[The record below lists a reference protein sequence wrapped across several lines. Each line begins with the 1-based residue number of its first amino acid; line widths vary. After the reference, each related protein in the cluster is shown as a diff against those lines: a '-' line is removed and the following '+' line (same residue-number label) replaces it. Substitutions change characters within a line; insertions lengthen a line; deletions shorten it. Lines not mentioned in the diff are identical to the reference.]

1 MGRLARAGAL
11 ISGCAIAATLI
22 AASPAAA
29 AAGPVR
35 LGSAPAV
42 PDGARIVS
50 AVPATTQLHVT
61 VTLESQDP
69 AGLAA
74 FATEV
79 STPGSPLYRDYITPA
94 EFAQRFGA
102 TPQAVQAVESSLES
116 HGLVPGAVSANS
128 LSIPVTA
135 SAGSLSAAFATSFS
149 RVALADGSSAIV
161 NSQAPSLDSTIA
173 PDVQGVLGLSTVS
186 QERPLLVQAHN
197 ATALAPADRAHVAT
211 GGPQP
216 ICSGATSAASTE
228 GGFTADQIAAAYGL
242 SGLYESGGANGT
254 PDEGAGQTV
263 AILELESYDPNDIRA
278 FEQCYTVNG
287 QPVNPLIAN
296 IPVDGGDAP
305 GPGQGEAALDIETV
319 ISLAPQARIAVY
331 TGPNTDNG
339 PYDTMAAII
348 SQHLA
353 QVVTTSWG
361 QCEQLEGQQSA
372 SSENTLFQEAAAQ
385 GMTVVSASGDDGSED
400 CYPTPLTLQVDDPAS
415 QPFVTGVG
423 GTSLT
428 TNPTTGGRASETVWN
443 DGIEVGASG
452 GGVSSFWP
460 MPSYQSSAPGFLHVI
475 NGNSTGSTCNPT
487 SGDCREVPDVSADG
501 DPGTGYVIYWNGS
514 GDATGFPPPTKGWQV
529 VGGTSAAAPAWA
541 ALIALANA
549 SGRCGG
555 IPIGFAN
562 PALYDAAANAYSTD
576 FNDITSGNNDM
587 TGLNGGLYP
596 AGAGYDMATGLGS
609 PNGAAL
615 AQSLC
620 SDAISLSNPGA
631 QYSTVKKAVSL
642 QLKAVDTRD
651 GAVTYKATGLP
662 NGLTLDGS
670 TGKVT
675 GKPKRLGTSTVTLTA
690 TDTAGTTTEANFR
703 WTIEDPPALS
713 HVSLSS
719 VGVSRPT
726 LSFTVAAGRD
736 EPALKSISVVL
747 PRGLHFTNSRATVSV
762 TGRKGNHLR
771 FTASLKD
778 GGLVVTLRTATPQ
791 ARITI
796 SSPRLAASGS
806 LTAALARHQVTRVT
820 LTVRVTDAVK
830 LTTRLTGKTK
840 AS

>member
-1 MGRLARAGAL
+1 M
-11 ISGCAIAATLI
+11 
-22 AASPAAA
+22 

-42 PDGARIVS
+42 PADAHIVS

-61 VTLESQDP
+61 VTLQSQDP

-79 STPGSPLYRDYITPA
+79 STPGSSLYRDYLTPA

-102 TPQAVQAVESSLES
+102 TPQAVQAVESSLEA
-116 HGLVPGAVSANS
+116 HGLAPGAVSANS

-135 SAGSLSAAFATSFS
+135 TAGSLSAAFATSLS
-149 RVALADGSSAIV
+149 RVALPDGTSAIV
-161 NSQAPSLDSTIA
+161 NREAPSLDAAVA
-173 PDVQGVLGLSTVS
+173 PDVQAVLGLSTLSVAK
-186 QERPLLVQAHN
+186 PLLVQAHD
-197 ATALAPADRAHVAT
+197 ATAHASVARPHVVT

-216 ICSGATSAASTE
+216 CQAASSEGVTD

-242 SGLYESGGANGT
+242 SGLYESGGPNGT

-263 AILELESYDPNDIRA
+263 AILELESYDASDIA
-278 FEQCYTVNG
+278 GFESCYTVNG

-296 IPVDGGDAP
+296 IPVDDGAGT
-305 GPGQGEAALDIETV
+305 GPGQGEAALDIENV

-331 TGPNTDNG
+331 EGPNTGSG
-339 PYDTMAAII
+339 PYDTMSQII
-348 SQHLA
+348 TQHLA

-361 QCEQLEGQQSA
+361 QCEELEGFGSA
-372 SSENTLFQEAAAQ
+372 SAEDNLFKEAAAE
-385 GMTVVSASGDDGSED
+385 GMSIISASGDDGSED
-400 CYPTPLTLQVDDPAS
+400 CFPTPPTLQVDDPAS

-428 TNPTTGGRASETVWN
+428 TNTTGARASETVWN
-443 DGIEVGASG
+443 DGTNVGASG

-460 MPSYQSSAPGFLHVI
+460 MPSYQSGAPGFLHVI
-475 NGNSTGSTCNPT
+475 NGNSTGANCNAT

-514 GDATGFPPPTKGWQV
+514 GDATGFPPPTMGWQV

-555 IPIGFAN
+555 VPIGFAN
-562 PALYDAAANAYSTD
+562 PALYDAAASAYGTD

-587 TGLNGGLYP
+587 TGLNGGLFP

-609 PNGAAL
+609 PNGTAL
-615 AQSLC
+615 VQSLC
-620 SDAISLSNPGA
+620 TDAISFANPGA
-631 QYSTVKKAVSL
+631 QFSTIRKAVSL
-642 QLKAVDTRD
+642 QLKAVDTRG
-651 GAVTYKATGLP
+651 GAVTYTATGLP
-662 NGLTLDGS
+662 SGLTLDGS

-675 GKPKRLGTSTVTLTA
+675 GKPKRLGTSTVTVTA
-690 TDTAGTTTEANFR
+690 ADAANSTTQTTFR
-703 WTIEDPPALS
+703 WTIENPPTMS
-713 HVSLSS
+713 RVSLSS
-719 VGVSRPT
+719 VGKSRPT
-726 LSFTVAAGRD
+726 LAFTVAAGRD
-736 EPALKSISVVL
+736 EPALKSISIVL
-747 PRGLHFTNSRATVSV
+747 PRGLHFTKSRSTVSV
-762 TGRKGNHLR
+762 TGPKGKHLR
-771 FTASLKD
+771 FTAGLEH
-778 GGLVVTLRTATPQ
+778 GGLEVTLRTATSQ
-791 ARITI
+791 ARVTI

-806 LTAALARHQVTRVT
+806 LTAALARHQSTRVT
-820 LTVRVTDAVK
+820 LTVRVTDADR
-830 LTTRLTGKTK
+830 LTTRLTHKTRP

>member
-1 MGRLARAGAL
+1 L
-11 ISGCAIAATLI
+11 IV
-22 AASPAAA
+22 SPAM

-42 PDGARIVS
+42 PDGARVVS

-61 VTLESQDP
+61 VTLQSQDP

-79 STPGSPLYRDYITPA
+79 STPGSPLYRDYLTPA

-102 TPQAVQAVESSLES
+102 TPQAVQAVESSLEA

-135 SAGSLSAAFATSFS
+135 SAGSLSAAFATSLS
-149 RVALADGSSAIV
+149 RVALADGTSAIV

-186 QERPLLVQAHN
+186 QEKPLLVQAH
-197 ATALAPADRAHVAT
+197 AAKALAPADRAHIAT

-216 ICSGATSAASTE
+216 CPAASSQGATD

-242 SGLYESGGANGT
+242 PGLYESGGPNST

-263 AILELESYDPNDIRA
+263 AILELESYDASDIAA
-278 FEQCYTVNG
+278 FERCYTING
-287 QPVNPLIAN
+287 QPVDPGIAN
-296 IPVDGGDAP
+296 IPVDGGAGT
-305 GPGQGEAALDIETV
+305 GPGQGEAALDIENV

-331 TGPNTDNG
+331 TGPNTGSG
-339 PYDTMAAII
+339 PYDTMSAII

-361 QCEQLEGQQSA
+361 QCEQLDGQQSA

-385 GMTVVSASGDDGSED
+385 GMSIVSASGDDGSED
-400 CYPTPLTLQVDDPAS
+400 CFPTPPTLQVDDPAS

-428 TNPTTGGRASETVWN
+428 TNAAGARASETVWN
-443 DGIEVGASG
+443 DGTDVGASG

-460 MPSYQSSAPGFLHVI
+460 MPSYQSGAPGFLHVV
-475 NGNSTGSTCNPT
+475 NGNSSGSQCNAS

-514 GDATGFPPPTKGWQV
+514 GDATGFPPPAQGWQV

-562 PALYDAAANAYSTD
+562 PALYDAAATAYSTD

-609 PNGAAL
+609 PNGTAL
-615 AQSLC
+615 VPSLC
-620 SDAISLSNPGA
+620 SDAISFANPGT

-642 QLKAVDTRD
+642 QLKAVDTRG
-651 GAVTYKATGLP
+651 GAVTYKAIGLP
-662 NGLTLDGS
+662 NGLSLDGS

-675 GKPKRLGTSTVTLTA
+675 GKPKRLGTSTVTVTA
-690 TDTAGTTTEANFR
+690 TDAADTTTQTTFR
-703 WTIEDPPALS
+703 WTIENPPALS
-713 HVSLSS
+713 RVSLSS
-719 VGVSRPT
+719 VGASRPT
-726 LSFTVAAGRD
+726 LSFTVAAGRN
-736 EPALKSISVVL
+736 EPALKSISIVL
-747 PRGLHFTNSRATVSV
+747 PRGLHFTKSRSTVSV
-762 TGRKGNHLR
+762 TGPRGRHLR

-778 GGLVVTLRTATPQ
+778 GGLVVTLRTATSQ

-806 LTAALARHQVTRVT
+806 LTSALARHQATRVT
-820 LTVRVTDAVK
+820 LTVRVTDAVR

>member
-1 MGRLARAGAL
+1 MGRRLRAGAL
-11 ISGCAIAATLI
+11 TWACALGATLLI
-22 AASPAAA
+22 ASPAM

-61 VTLESQDP
+61 VTLQSQDP

-102 TPQAVQAVESSLES
+102 TPQAVQAVDSSLES
-116 HGLVPGAVSANS
+116 HGLVPGAISANS

-186 QERPLLVQAHN
+186 VAKPLLIQAHD
-197 ATALAPADRAHVAT
+197 ATAHAAAARPHVVT

-216 ICSGATSAASTE
+216 TCSAEGQESQ

-242 SGLYESGGANGT
+242 SGLYQAGGPNST

-263 AILELESYDPNDIRA
+263 AILELEPFDPSDIQHFAR
-278 FEQCYTVNG
+278 CYALNG
-287 QPVNPLIAN
+287 QPLDPQIATVS
-296 IPVDGGDAP
+296 VDTGAGT
-305 GPGQGEAALDIETV
+305 GPGQGEAALDIENV
-319 ISLAPQARIAVY
+319 MSLAPQANIAVY
-331 TGPNTDNG
+331 EGPNSGSG

-348 SQHLA
+348 SGSKA

-372 SSENTLFQEAAAQ
+372 ASEDTLFKEAAAQ

-400 CYPTPLTLQVDDPAS
+400 CFPTPATLQVDDPAS

-423 GTSLT
+423 GTSLA
-428 TNPTTGGRASETVWN
+428 TNATAGARASETVWN
-443 DGIEVGASG
+443 DGTDVGASG
-452 GGVSSFWP
+452 GGVSSIWP
-460 MPSYQSSAPGFLHVI
+460 MPSYQSGAPGFLHVI
-475 NGNSTGSTCNPT
+475 NGNSTGSTCPGAG

-514 GDATGFPPPTKGWQV
+514 GDATGFPPPTPGWQV

-541 ALIALANA
+541 ALIALADA

-587 TGLNGGLYP
+587 TGVNGGLYP
-596 AGAGYDMATGLGS
+596 AGGGYDMATGLGS

-615 AQSLC
+615 VQSLC
-620 SDAISLSNPGA
+620 SDAISMPNPGT

-642 QLKAVDTRD
+642 QLKAVSTRGD
-651 GAVTYKATGLP
+651 GVTYKATGLP
-662 NGLTLDGS
+662 SGLSLDAS

-675 GKPKRLGTSTVTLTA
+675 GKPNRLGTSTVTVTA
-690 TDTAGTTTEANFR
+690 TDAADTSTQTTFR
-703 WTIEDPPALS
+703 WTIENPPALS
-713 HVSLSS
+713 RVSLSS
-719 VGVSRPT
+719 VGASRPT
-726 LSFTVAAGRD
+726 LSFTVTAGRD
-736 EPALKSISVVL
+736 EPALKSISIVL
-747 PRGLHFTNSRATVSV
+747 PRGLHFTKSRSTVSV
-762 TGRKGNHLR
+762 TGPRGKHLR

-791 ARITI
+791 ARVTI

-806 LTAALARHQVTRVT
+806 LNAALARHQATRVT
-820 LTVRVTDAVK
+820 LTVRVTDAVR
-830 LTTRLTGKTK
+830 LTTRLTGRTK

>member
-1 MGRLARAGAL
+1 MGRLLRAGAL
-11 ISGCAIAATLI
+11 TWACALGATLLI
-22 AASPAAA
+22 ASSAMA

-61 VTLESQDP
+61 ITLQSQDP

-79 STPGSPLYRDYITPA
+79 STPGSALYRDYITPA

-102 TPQAVQAVESSLES
+102 TPQAVQAVDSSLES
-116 HGLVPGAVSANS
+116 HSLVPGAVSANS

-135 SAGSLSAAFATSFS
+135 SAGSLSSAFATSFS

-186 QERPLLVQAHN
+186 QEKPLLVQAHD
-197 ATALAPADRAHVAT
+197 AIALAPADRAHIAT

-216 ICSGATSAASTE
+216 CSAAADTGQQD

-242 SGLYESGGANGT
+242 SGLYGYGGPNGT
-254 PDEGAGQTV
+254 PDEGAGQTI
-263 AILELESYDPNDIRA
+263 AILELEPYDLSDIDTFA
-278 FEQCYTVNG
+278 ACYG
-287 QPVNPLIAN
+287 VNPQFAPIA
-296 IPVDGGDAP
+296 VDGGAGT
-305 GPGQGEAALDIETV
+305 GPGQGEAALDIENV
-319 ISLAPQARIAVY
+319 IGLAPKARIAVY
-331 TGPNTDNG
+331 EGPNSGSG

-348 SQHLA
+348 SHSGA
-353 QVVTTSWG
+353 QVVSTSWG

-372 SSENTLFQEAAAQ
+372 SSENTLFEEAAAQ

-400 CYPTPLTLQVDDPAS
+400 CYPTPPTLQVDDPAS

-443 DGIEVGASG
+443 DGTDVGASG

-460 MPSYQSSAPGFLHVI
+460 MPSYQSGAPGFLHVI
-475 NGNSTGSTCNPT
+475 NGNSTGSNCNAT

-501 DPGTGYVIYWNGS
+501 DPGTGYVIYWNG
-514 GDATGFPPPTKGWQV
+514 GGTATGLPPPTQGWQV

-555 IPIGFAN
+555 VPIGFAN
-562 PALYDAAANAYSTD
+562 PALYDAAASAYSTD
-576 FNDITSGNNDM
+576 FNDITSGDDDM

-609 PNGAAL
+609 PNGTAL
-615 AQSLC
+615 VQSLC
-620 SDAISLSNPGA
+620 TDAIAFDNPGP
-631 QYSTVKKAVSL
+631 QFSTIKKAVSM
-642 QLKAVDTRD
+642 QLKAVDTRG

-662 NGLTLDGS
+662 NGLSLDAS

-675 GKPKRLGTSTVTLTA
+675 GKPNRLGTSTVTVTA
-690 TDTAGTTTEANFR
+690 TDAADTTTQTTFR
-703 WTIEDPPALS
+703 WTIENPPALS
-713 HVSLSS
+713 RVSLSR
-719 VGVSRPT
+719 VGASRPT
-726 LSFTVAAGRD
+726 LSFTVTAGRD
-736 EPALKSISVVL
+736 EPALKSISIVL
-747 PRGLHFTNSRATVSV
+747 PRGLHFTKSRSTVSV
-762 TGRKGNHLR
+762 TGPRGKHLR
-771 FTASLKD
+771 STASLKD

-791 ARITI
+791 ARVTI

-806 LTAALARHQVTRVT
+806 LTAALARHQPTRVT
-820 LTVRVTDAVK
+820 LTVRVTDAVR
-830 LTTRLTGKTK
+830 LTTRLTGRTK

>member
-1 MGRLARAGAL
+1 MGRLSRAGAL
-11 ISGCAIAATLI
+11 TSAWALCVTLLT
-22 AASPAAA
+22 ASPAM

-61 VTLESQDP
+61 VTLQSQDP

-79 STPGSPLYRDYITPA
+79 STPGSALYRDYITPA

-102 TPQAVQAVESSLES
+102 TPQAVQAVDSSLES

-149 RVALADGSSAIV
+149 RVALADGTSAIV

-186 QERPLLVQAHN
+186 QEKPLLVQAHD

-216 ICSGATSAASTE
+216 CPAASSEGATD

-242 SGLYESGGANGT
+242 SGLYQSGGANGT

-263 AILELESYDPNDIRA
+263 AILELESYDLSDIQA
-278 FEQCYTVNG
+278 YGACFG
-287 QPVNPLIAN
+287 VNPQIGNTL
-296 IPVDGGDAP
+296 VDGGAGD
-305 GPGQGEAALDIETV
+305 GPGQGEAALDIENV
-319 ISLAPQARIAVY
+319 IGLAPQARIAVY
-331 TGPNTDNG
+331 EGPNTVSG

-372 SSENTLFQEAAAQ
+372 ASENTLFQEAAAQ
-385 GMTVVSASGDDGSED
+385 GMSIVSASGDDGSED
-400 CYPTPLTLQVDDPAS
+400 CYPTPPTLQVDDPAS

-428 TNPTTGGRASETVWN
+428 TNPTTGARASETVWN
-443 DGIEVGASG
+443 DGTGTGASG
-452 GGVSSFWP
+452 GGVSSIWP
-460 MPSYQSSAPGFLHVI
+460 MPSYQSGAPGFLHVI
-475 NGNSTGSTCNPT
+475 NANSTGSTCPGAG
-487 SGDCREVPDVSADG
+487 SGDCREVPVVSADG
-501 DPGTGYVIYWNGS
+501 DPCTGYVIYWNG
-514 GDATGFPPPTKGWQV
+514 TGAAGQPPLAQEGWQV

-541 ALIALANA
+541 ALLALANG

-562 PALYDAAANAYSTD
+562 PALYDAAASAYSTD
-576 FNDITSGNNDM
+576 FNDISSGDNDM

-609 PNGAAL
+609 PNGTAL
-615 AQSLC
+615 VQSLC
-620 SDAISLSNPGA
+620 TDAIAFANPGP
-631 QYSTVKKAVSL
+631 QFSTIKKAVSM
-642 QLKAVDTRD
+642 QLKADDTRG
-651 GAVTYKATGLP
+651 GAITYKATGLP
-662 NGLTLDGS
+662 NGLSLDGS

-675 GKPKRLGTSTVTLTA
+675 GKPNRLGTSTVTITA
-690 TDTAGTTTEANFR
+690 TDAADTTTQTTFR
-703 WTIEDPPALS
+703 WTIENPPALS
-713 HVSLSS
+713 RVSLSS
-719 VGVSRPT
+719 VGASRPT
-726 LSFTVAAGRD
+726 LSFTVTAGRD
-736 EPALKSISVVL
+736 EPALKSISIVL
-747 PRGLHFTNSRATVSV
+747 PRGLHFTKSRSTVSV
-762 TGRKGNHLR
+762 TGPRGKHLR

-791 ARITI
+791 ARVTI

-806 LTAALARHQVTRVT
+806 LTAALARHQATRVT
-820 LTVRVTDAVK
+820 LTVRVTDAVR
-830 LTTRLTGKTK
+830 LTTRLTGRTK

>member
-1 MGRLARAGAL
+1 M
-11 ISGCAIAATLI
+11 
-22 AASPAAA
+22 
-29 AAGPVR
+29 
-35 LGSAPAV
+35 
-42 PDGARIVS
+42 
-50 AVPATTQLHVT
+50 
-61 VTLESQDP
+61 E
-69 AGLAA
+69 
-74 FATEV
+74 
-79 STPGSPLYRDYITPA
+79 
-94 EFAQRFGA
+94 
-102 TPQAVQAVESSLES
+102 
-116 HGLVPGAVSANS
+116 
-128 LSIPVTA
+128 
-135 SAGSLSAAFATSFS
+135 
-149 RVALADGSSAIV
+149 
-161 NSQAPSLDSTIA
+161 
-173 PDVQGVLGLSTVS
+173 
-186 QERPLLVQAHN
+186 
-197 ATALAPADRAHVAT
+197 
-211 GGPQP
+211 
-216 ICSGATSAASTE
+216 
-228 GGFTADQIAAAYGL
+228 
-242 SGLYESGGANGT
+242 
-254 PDEGAGQTV
+254 
-263 AILELESYDPNDIRA
+263 
-278 FEQCYTVNG
+278 
-287 QPVNPLIAN
+287 
-296 IPVDGGDAP
+296 
-305 GPGQGEAALDIETV
+305 
-319 ISLAPQARIAVY
+319 
-331 TGPNTDNG
+331 
-339 PYDTMAAII
+339 
-348 SQHLA
+348 
-353 QVVTTSWG
+353 
-361 QCEQLEGQQSA
+361 
-372 SSENTLFQEAAAQ
+372 
-385 GMTVVSASGDDGSED
+385 
-400 CYPTPLTLQVDDPAS
+400 
-415 QPFVTGVG
+415 
-423 GTSLT
+423 
-428 TNPTTGGRASETVWN
+428 
-443 DGIEVGASG
+443 
-452 GGVSSFWP
+452 
-460 MPSYQSSAPGFLHVI
+460 
-475 NGNSTGSTCNPT
+475 
-487 SGDCREVPDVSADG
+487 
-501 DPGTGYVIYWNGS
+501 
-514 GDATGFPPPTKGWQV
+514 V

>member
-1 MGRLARAGAL
+1 MGRLWRAGAL
-11 ISGCAIAATLI
+11 TSAWALCVTLLT
-22 AASPAAA
+22 ASPAM

-61 VTLESQDP
+61 VTLQSQDP

-79 STPGSPLYRDYITPA
+79 STPGSALYRDYITPA

-102 TPQAVQAVESSLES
+102 TPQAVQAVDSSLES

-149 RVALADGSSAIV
+149 RVALADGTSAIV
-161 NSQAPSLDSTIA
+161 NSQSPSLDSTIA

-186 QERPLLVQAHN
+186 QEKPLLVQAHD

-216 ICSGATSAASTE
+216 CAAATDAAQA

-242 SGLYESGGANGT
+242 SGLYEFGGANGT

-263 AILELESYDPNDIRA
+263 AILELESYDPNDIAA
-278 FEQCYTVNG
+278 FEQCYEVNG

-296 IPVDGGDAP
+296 IPIDGGGGT
-305 GPGQGEAALDIETV
+305 GPGQGEAALDIENV

-331 TGPNTDNG
+331 TGPNTGSG

-353 QVVTTSWG
+353 QVVSTSWG
-361 QCEQLEGQQSA
+361 QCEHLEGSESA

-385 GMTVVSASGDDGSED
+385 GMSIVSASGDDGSED
-400 CYPTPLTLQVDDPAS
+400 CFPTPPTLQVDDPAS

-428 TNPTTGGRASETVWN
+428 TNPTTGARASETVWN
-443 DGIEVGASG
+443 DGTGTGASG
-452 GGVSSFWP
+452 GGVSSIWP
-460 MPSYQSSAPGFLHVI
+460 MPSYQSGAPGFLHVI
-475 NGNSTGSTCNPT
+475 NGNSTGSTCPGAG

-514 GDATGFPPPTKGWQV
+514 GAAGQPPLTQEGWQV

-562 PALYDAAANAYSTD
+562 PALYDAAANAYSAD

-609 PNGAAL
+609 PNGTAL
-615 AQSLC
+615 VQSLC
-620 SDAISLSNPGA
+620 SDAISMPSPGSQFSA
-631 QYSTVKKAVSL
+631 VRKAVSL
-642 QLKAVDTRD
+642 QLKAVSTRGD
-651 GAVTYKATGLP
+651 GVTYKATGLP
-662 NGLTLDGS
+662 SGLSLDAS

-675 GKPKRLGTSTVTLTA
+675 GKPNRLGTSTVTVTA
-690 TDTAGTTTEANFR
+690 TDAADTTTQTTFR
-703 WTIEDPPALS
+703 WTIENPPALS
-713 HVSLSS
+713 RVSLSS
-719 VGVSRPT
+719 VGASRPT
-726 LSFTVAAGRD
+726 LSFTVTAGRD
-736 EPALKSISVVL
+736 EPALKSISIVL
-747 PRGLHFTNSRATVSV
+747 PRGLHFTKSRSTVSV
-762 TGRKGNHLR
+762 TGPRGKHLR

-791 ARITI
+791 ARVTI

-806 LTAALARHQVTRVT
+806 LTAALARHQATRVT
-820 LTVRVTDAVK
+820 LTVRVTDAVR
-830 LTTRLTGKTK
+830 LTTRLTGRTK

>member
-1 MGRLARAGAL
+1 MGRLSRAGAFV
-11 ISGCAIAATLI
+11 SVCALGATLLI
-22 AASPAAA
+22 ASPAM

-61 VTLESQDP
+61 VTLQSQDP

-102 TPQAVQAVESSLES
+102 TPQAVQAVDSSLES

-135 SAGSLSAAFATSFS
+135 SAGSLSSAFATSFS

-186 QERPLLVQAHN
+186 QSKPLLIQARG
-197 ATALAPADRAHVAT
+197 ATAHAAAARPHVVT

-216 ICSGATSAASTE
+216 CAAATDATSG

-242 SGLYESGGANGT
+242 SGLYQSGGANGT

-263 AILELESYDPNDIRA
+263 AILELESYDLSDIQA
-278 FEQCYTVNG
+278 YGACFG
-287 QPVNPLIAN
+287 VNPQIGNTL
-296 IPVDGGDAP
+296 VDGGAGN
-305 GPGQGEAALDIETV
+305 GPGQGEAALDIENV
-319 ISLAPQARIAVY
+319 IGLAPQARIAVY
-331 TGPNTDNG
+331 EGPNTGSG

-372 SSENTLFQEAAAQ
+372 ASENTLFQEAAAQ

-400 CYPTPLTLQVDDPAS
+400 CFPTPPTLQVDDPAS

-428 TNPTTGGRASETVWN
+428 TNATGARASETVWN
-443 DGIEVGASG
+443 DGTTVGASG
-452 GGVSSFWP
+452 GGVSSLWS
-460 MPSYQSSAPGFLHVI
+460 MPSYQSGAPGFLHVI
-475 NGNSTGSTCNPT
+475 NGNSTGSTCHPT
-487 SGDCREVPDVSADG
+487 AGDCREVPDVSADG

-514 GDATGFPPPTKGWQV
+514 GDATGFPPPTQGWQV

-562 PALYDAAANAYSTD
+562 PGLYDAAANAYGTD
-576 FNDITSGNNDM
+576 FNDITSGDNDM

-609 PNGAAL
+609 PTGTAL
-615 AQSLC
+615 VQSLC
-620 SDAISLSNPGA
+620 SDAISIPNPGSQFSA
-631 QYSTVKKAVSL
+631 VRKAVSL
-642 QLKAVDTRD
+642 QLKAVSTRGD
-651 GAVTYKATGLP
+651 GVTYKATGLP
-662 NGLTLDGS
+662 SGLSLDAS

-675 GKPKRLGTSTVTLTA
+675 GKPNRLGTSTVTVIA
-690 TDTAGTTTEANFR
+690 TDAADTTTQTTFR
-703 WTIEDPPALS
+703 WTIENPPTVTR
-713 HVSLSS
+713 VSLSS
-719 VGVSRPT
+719 VGASRPT
-726 LSFTVAAGRD
+726 LSFTVAAGRN
-736 EPALKSISVVL
+736 EPALKTISIVL
-747 PRGLHFTNSRATVSV
+747 PRGLHFTKSRSTVSV
-762 TGRKGNHLR
+762 TGPRGKHLR

-806 LTAALARHQVTRVT
+806 LTAALARHQTTRVT

-830 LTTRLTGKTK
+830 LTTRLTAKTR

>member
-1 MGRLARAGAL
+1 MGRLSRAGAFVSACTL
-11 ISGCAIAATLI
+11 GATLLI
-22 AASPAAA
+22 TSPAM

-61 VTLESQDP
+61 VTLQSQDP

-102 TPQAVQAVESSLES
+102 TPQAVQAVDSSLES

-135 SAGSLSAAFATSFS
+135 PAGSLSAAFATSFS

-186 QERPLLVQAHN
+186 QEKPLLVQAHD
-197 ATALAPADRAHVAT
+197 ATALAPAERAHIAT

-216 ICSGATSAASTE
+216 CAPAADTGQQD

-242 SGLYESGGANGT
+242 SGLYQSGGTNST

-263 AILELESYDPNDIRA
+263 AILELESYDPNDIAA
-278 FEQCYTVNG
+278 FERCYTVNG

-305 GPGQGEAALDIETV
+305 GPGQGEAALDIENV
-319 ISLAPQARIAVY
+319 ISLAPEARIAVY
-331 TGPNTDNG
+331 TGPNTGSG
-339 PYDTMAAII
+339 PYDTMAAIV

-372 SSENTLFQEAAAQ
+372 SSENTLFEEAAVQ

-400 CYPTPLTLQVDDPAS
+400 CYPTPPTLQVDDPAS

-428 TNPTTGGRASETVWN
+428 TNATTGARASETVWN

-460 MPSYQSSAPGFLHVI
+460 MPSYQSGAPGFLHVI
-475 NGNSTGSTCNPT
+475 NGNSSGSNCGTT

-514 GDATGFPPPTKGWQV
+514 GTATGLPPPTQGWQV

-562 PALYDAAANAYSTD
+562 PALYDAAASAYGAD
-576 FNDITSGNNDM
+576 FNDITSGDNDM

-609 PNGAAL
+609 PNGAEL
-615 AQSLC
+615 VQSLC
-620 SDAISLSNPGA
+620 SDAISFANPGT
-631 QYSTVKKAVSL
+631 QYSAVKKSLSL
-642 QLKAVDTRD
+642 QLEAVDTRG

-662 NGLTLDGS
+662 NGLSLDGS

-675 GKPKRLGTSTVTLTA
+675 GKPKRLGTSTVTVTA
-690 TDTAGTTTEANFR
+690 TDAADTTTQTTFR
-703 WTIEDPPALS
+703 WTIENPPTLS

-719 VGVSRPT
+719 VGASGPT
-726 LSFTVAAGRD
+726 LSFTVAAGRN
-736 EPALKSISVVL
+736 EPALKSISIVL
-747 PRGLHFTNSRATVSV
+747 PRGLHFTKSRSTVSV
-762 TGRKGNHLR
+762 TGPRGRHLR

-791 ARITI
+791 VRVTI
-796 SSPRLAASGS
+796 FSPRLAASGS
-806 LTAALARHQVTRVT
+806 LTSAVARHQATRVT